1 MNAGVILFLIF
12 AVCVLIGVPISMSLG
27 IGSLAAVALGN
38 LGVSPAVIA
47 QRVFGGLQSTSI
59 MAIAFF
65 ILAGN
70 LMAGGGIS
78 RRIVNFANC
87 LIGNIRGGMSVA
99 LVIACAFFAALS
111 GSAPATV
118 VAIGS
123 MLYADMV
130 KQGYPEDRTAGL
142 LVIAGGLGPVIP
154 PSIIMVLYC
163 TLTGASVTNMFSQG
177 MVIGILI
184 MIVLILEAL
193 YYAHKEKWP
202 KAETKHTAGEIGKIF
217 LEAVPALMTPV
228 IILGGIYS
236 GLLTA
241 TESAAVACVWAFIA
255 GVFIYKEIKIA
266 DLIPILMKSA
276 KSAAMIL
283 FIIAASTAFS
293 WVFTFSGASAAL
305 VQLVVS
311 MNLNKT
317 LFCLVVA
324 IILLIFGT
332 FMEGINENYIVY
344 DSFYEMGWRKEMD
357 VFDWVEHYSDWRYGK
372 NAKLRLAWRQLMD
385 TVYSPSQGGGHS
397 VMAYEPRLNQR
408 SRPTYIDVSLESLRL
423 YQAAAKEMETLSNA
437 FRYDY
442 VDLAREVMVDLFA
455 ETNMMLRVALD
466 RCIIMEKEFL
476 VAKDTDSPGSDLGR
490 VGDCGEGHPKKCD
503 PQELIKLCEQTP
515 DCVGFNMNGYLKSN
529 TDTKTPC
536 RFVI

>member
-1 MNAGVILFLIF
+1 
-12 AVCVLIGVPISMSLG
+12 
-27 IGSLAAVALGN
+27 
-38 LGVSPAVIA
+38 
-47 QRVFGGLQSTSI
+47 

-123 MLYADMV
+123 MLYTDMV

-332 FMEGINENYIVY
+332 FMEGTAIAVLLVPVLWPIAESMGINVIHFGMILCISNVIGTMTPPVAVNIFSAVQVTRSVRELKIGEISKAEIPFFIGYVA
-344 DSFYEMGWRKEMD
+344 
-357 VFDWVEHYSDWRYGK
+357 VFFLCVFS
-372 NAKLRLAWRQLMD
+372 
-385 TVYSPSQGGGHS
+385 
-397 VMAYEPRLNQR
+397 
-408 SRPTYIDVSLESLRL
+408 
-423 YQAAAKEMETLSNA
+423 ET
-437 FRYDY
+437 FC
-442 VDLAREVMVDLFA
+442 
-455 ETNMMLRVALD
+455 T
-466 RCIIMEKEFL
+466 FL
-476 VAKDTDSPGSDLGR
+476 IR
-490 VGDCGEGHPKKCD
+490 
-503 PQELIKLCEQTP
+503 
-515 DCVGFNMNGYLKSN
+515 
-529 TDTKTPC
+529 
-536 RFVI
+536 